1 MEDNRGGTNALAQV
15 IQSRMNEVVEA
26 NTQPICDFG
35 SIQSD
40 MSLLTNLYPVAMPYG
55 TYVVCRQLTI
65 GYEGDE
71 YEETTEEEAC
81 PNCGQKHKH
90 KSKLPKKMRK
100 IQPGDR
106 VLVVWVQNDPVV
118 VDIIT

>member
-1 MEDNRGGTNALAQV
+1 MENNKGGTNELAQV
-15 IQSRMNEVVEA
+15 IQKRMNQIVEA
-26 NTQPICDFG
+26 NTQPMIDFG
-35 SIQSD
+35 SIQGD

-65 GYEGDE
+65 GPAGTE
-71 YEETTEEEAC
+71 YEETTEEAC

-90 KSKLPKKMRK
+90 KSILPDKMRQ

-118 VDIIT
+118 VDIIA